1 MRWTIALLMVMFAC
15 SFAQA
20 EVYEWVDGQGV
31 VHFTDQL
38 DKVPARYREKVK
50 RRESVGSEK
59 ENVPPAPAPP
69 PATESALQEQ
79 KAELYGGHGK
89 EWWHAGF
96 KALRDEFKVIQDKLS
111 EKKETLTKLH
121 RQWVISMGR
130 TPKEGETREDRFIKP
145 PPDEKEGLSHA
156 LSTPGKHREA
166 YYDKKAEIEKDEARL
181 QEIEQQLASLEADA
195 DRGGVPFEWRK

>member
-38 DKVPARYREKVK
+38 DNVPASYREKVK
-50 RRESVGSEK
+50 RRESVSGEK
-59 ENVPPAPAPP
+59 VNVAPTPAAPPAA
-69 PATESALQEQ
+69 ESAPQEQ
-79 KAELYGGHGK
+79 KAELYGGHDRN
-89 EWWHAGF
+89 WWLSSF
-96 KALRDEFKVIQDKLS
+96 KALRDERKDIQDKLP

-121 RQWVISMGR
+121 RRWVISMGR
-130 TPKEGETREDRFIKP
+130 TPKEGESTSNPENYITQ
-145 PPDEKEGLSHA
+145 SA

-181 QEIEQQLASLEADA
+181 KEIEQQLASLEADA

>member
-50 RRESVGSEK
+50 RRESVSSEK
-59 ENVPPAPAPP
+59 VEVSPPPAPP
-69 PATESALQEQ
+69 PVTESAPREQ
-79 KAELYGGHGK
+79 NAELYGGHGK
-89 EWWHAGF
+89 QWWHASY
-96 KALRDEFKVIQDKLS
+96 KALRDERKDIQDKLL

-121 RQWVISMGR
+121 HQWVVSMGR
-130 TPKEGETREDRFIKP
+130 TPKNGENASDPANYVTQ
-145 PPDEKEGLSHA
+145 SA

-166 YYDKKAEIEKDEARL
+166 YFDKKAEIEKDEARL
-181 QEIEQQLASLEADA
+181 KEIEQQLVSLEADA

>member
-15 SFAQA
+15 SAAQA

-50 RRESVGSEK
+50 RRESVSGEK
-59 ENVPPAPAPP
+59 VTVPSTPAATS
-69 PATESALQEQ
+69 ATESAHGQI
-79 KAELYGGHGK
+79 AELHGGHGK
-89 EWWHAGF
+89 EWWHASF
-96 KALRDEFKVIQDKLS
+96 KALRDERRDIEDKLP
-111 EKKETLTKLH
+111 EKKEMLTKLH

-130 TPKEGETREDRFIKP
+130 TPKEGESTSNPENYITQ
-145 PPDEKEGLSHA
+145 SA

-166 YYDKKAEIEKDEARL
+166 YFAKMAEIEKDEGRIK
-181 QEIEQQLASLEADA
+181 EIEQQLVSLEADA

>member
-1 MRWTIALLMVMFAC
+1 MRWTIALLMVLFAC
-15 SFAQA
+15 SVAQA

-50 RRESVGSEK
+50 RRESVTGEK
-59 ENVPPAPAPP
+59 VTVPSTPVPPSM
-69 PATESALQEQ
+69 TESLPREQ

-89 EWWHAGF
+89 EWWHASY
-96 KALRDEFKVIQDKLS
+96 KALRDERKDIQDKLP
-111 EKKETLTKLH
+111 EKKETLTKLRH
-121 RQWVISMGR
+121 QWVVSMGR
-130 TPKEGETREDRFIKP
+130 TPKAGETRDDRFTKP
-145 PPDEKEGLSHA
+145 PPEEKETVSHS

-181 QEIEQQLASLEADA
+181 KEIEQQLVSLEADA

>member
-1 MRWTIALLMVMFAC
+1 MRWTIALLLVMFAC

-20 EVYEWVDGQGV
+20 DVYEWVDSQGV

-50 RRESVGSEK
+50 RRESVSGEK
-59 ENVPPAPAPP
+59 VDVSPTLAPP
-69 PATESALQEQ
+69 PVTESLPREQ

-89 EWWHAGF
+89 EWWHANF
-96 KALRDEFKVIQDKLS
+96 KALRDEFKGIQDKLS

-130 TPKEGETREDRFIKP
+130 SPKDGESTSDPGNYVSK
-145 PPDEKEGLSHA
+145 SA

-166 YYDKKAEIEKDEARL
+166 YFDKKAEIEKDEARL

>member
-15 SFAQA
+15 TFAQA

-50 RRESVGSEK
+50 RRESVSGEK
-59 ENVPPAPAPP
+59 VTVPSTPAPP
-69 PATESALQEQ
+69 PAAESAPREQ

-89 EWWHAGF
+89 EWWHASF
-96 KALRDEFKVIQDKLS
+96 KALRDERKDIQDKLP
-111 EKKETLTKLH
+111 EKKETLSKLH

-130 TPKEGETREDRFIKP
+130 TPKEGESTSDPENYVTK
-145 PPDEKEGLSHA
+145 SA

-166 YYDKKAEIEKDEARL
+166 YFDKKAEIEKDEARL
-181 QEIEQQLASLEADA
+181 KEIEQQLASLEADA